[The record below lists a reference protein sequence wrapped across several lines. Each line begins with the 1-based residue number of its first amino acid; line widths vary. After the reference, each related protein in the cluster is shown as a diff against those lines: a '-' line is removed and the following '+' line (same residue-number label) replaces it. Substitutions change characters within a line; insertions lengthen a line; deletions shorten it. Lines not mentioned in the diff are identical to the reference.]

1 MDFLRKVIKKPE
13 SIKDHPIHNPLH
25 TKKPQIRLLV
35 LHPGRFDDPVSCRL
49 EICYLKR
56 HPAYEALSYV
66 WGDAV
71 ATLPIYV
78 GSQRKRFEATTNL
91 ECALRHLRYSD
102 RDRILWIDAICI
114 NQANDAEKSQQ
125 VRMMRKIFAG
135 AERVLAWLGPE
146 TADGRVAVQT
156 LRRLAEDRNLHLHID
171 LRDISRPSINEN
183 EGIKLGTWFH
193 ECQWWARIWTVQE
206 YVAAKELIFIY
217 GASSITRMS
226 LYTFALNL
234 LHHYS
239 SCCAGFASLGSI
251 LFMASTIT
259 YEIEL
264 IEMIRSRELIPSFA
278 ELLAKF
284 RGRQATKPE
293 DKVFGL
299 VGLAE
304 DSDELIVEYG
314 LSVAKAYERC
324 TSTIIETSKS
334 LDILTQVVLPREALI
349 GSTPNHQLPVPSW
362 VPNWAELI
370 HPFTVRNYL
379 NRSVALYLYS
389 ASGKKTCDFIE
400 SHDGLLRIEG
410 VTWDSISSAG
420 EVLDTEFYSINAPIF
435 ISWYRLAETALPSQD
450 YISSGT
456 LDDAFWRT
464 LCTDYSL
471 ASTRTTERLKEN
483 HRAAYDRWWQLQLKI
498 DTYGSAVG
506 TEMTL
511 ESYLDNSPKEVL
523 EFDGSVMTA
532 TCNRRFFISEKG
544 YIGLAPSNA
553 APGDKIAIL
562 FGGKVPYILRRNE
575 PQSSENSEATWT
587 FVGDSYVH
595 GIMDGEVIESLE
607 RGEVTK
613 ERITLK

>member
-1 MDFLRKVIKKPE
+1 L
-13 SIKDHPIHNPLH
+13 SI
-25 TKKPQIRLLV
+25 
-35 LHPGRFDDPVSCRL
+35 S
-49 EICYLKR
+49 
-56 HPAYEALSYV
+56 
-66 WGDAV
+66 
-71 ATLPIYV
+71 
-78 GSQRKRFEATTNL
+78 
-91 ECALRHLRYSD
+91 
-102 RDRILWIDAICI
+102 
-114 NQANDAEKSQQ
+114 
-125 VRMMRKIFAG
+125 
-135 AERVLAWLGPE
+135 
-146 TADGRVAVQT
+146 
-156 LRRLAEDRNLHLHID
+156 
-171 LRDISRPSINEN
+171 EN
-183 EGIKLGTWFH
+183 EEVKLYTWFH

-206 YVAAKELIFIY
+206 FVAAKELIFIY
-217 GASSITRMS
+217 GAFSITRMS
-226 LYTFALNL
+226 MHTFALNL
-234 LHHYS
+234 LHHQS
-239 SCCAGFASLGSI
+239 FCCHDFANLEA
-251 LFMASTIT
+251 LFYKASAIA

-284 RGRQATKPE
+284 RGRQATEPE

-299 VGLAE
+299 VGLVE
-304 DSDELIVEYG
+304 DFDELIVEYG

-334 LDILTQVVLPREALI
+334 LDILSQVVLPREALI

-370 HPFTVRNYL
+370 HPLTVVHHL

-400 SHDGLLRIEG
+400 SHDGLLQIEG
-410 VTWDSISSAG
+410 VTWDSISSVG
-420 EVLDTEFYSINAPIF
+420 EVLDTDFYSINASIF

-464 LCTDYSL
+464 LCADYSL
-471 ASTRTTERLKEN
+471 TSIRTTERLKKN
-483 HRAAYDRWWQLQLKI
+483 HRAAYNRWWQLQLKI

-544 YIGLAPSNA
+544 YIGLAASNA
-553 APGDKIAIL
+553 APGDKIAVL

-575 PQSSENSEATWT
+575 HESSEASETTWT
-587 FVGDSYVH
+587 FLGDSYVH

-613 ERITLK
+613 ELITLK